1 METLSKRLWD
11 LEWSEHLPWNFD
23 GISVEPGTF
32 EDALPFMQE
41 HYADI
46 FGVHSDRFFAET
58 MTEAKRRFWAEMDIF
73 IFRAGAETV
82 GISAGHPSDWSS
94 YYIRTF
100 AILPAYRERRF
111 ATEFDNAVGNTLAK
125 VGVARVEAECSP
137 ADAPMMR
144 LFLREGYLAT
154 ATANSDRWGA
164 LVRFTKFLGEDA
176 SKAFRRQYVY
186 VPHFRNNTPPN
197 E

>member
-1 METLSKRLWD
+1 MTTNAIAAVEQNVPVSQTSRIHSVETLSKRLWD

-46 FGVHSDRFFAET
+46 FGVHSDRFSRRNNDGG
-58 MTEAKRRFWAEMDIF
+58 EAPSTGRRSI

-100 AILPAYRERRF
+100 AILPHTVSVALLPSSTTR
-111 ATEFDNAVGNTLAK
+111 LAI
-125 VGVARVEAECSP
+125 R
-137 ADAPMMR
+137 
-144 LFLREGYLAT
+144 
-154 ATANSDRWGA
+154 
-164 LVRFTKFLGEDA
+164 
-176 SKAFRRQYVY
+176 
-186 VPHFRNNTPPN
+186 
-197 E
+197 